1 MFNRLKQT
9 TMNRIRYILLAALAV
24 VCLATS
30 AQKTIVNEVYW
41 LDADYTSVRPTTT
54 TVDISGLRPGAHS
67 YHMRVQDSEGM
78 WSVVTTRYFIIPYP
92 VPDDQATT
100 ITAREYWLDGKYS
113 ARTMLAN
120 SPAAID
126 IGSLNAGLH
135 MFSTRVRDDKGRW
148 SPVLNKYFLV
158 PLNSE
163 EQTEAT
169 IDRCRYWFNDSV
181 QNAQIATLEAVAGI
195 IDLDISPLA
204 QGEHTLNWQ
213 VRNSRGVWS
222 KVYTETFTIT
232 ITEYLLGDVNDDRTV
247 DVTDVNILIN
257 VILGK
262 DQASNYGHRCYVTD
276 DETVDVSDVNAVIN
290 IILGKY

>member
-1 MFNRLKQT
+1 MFHRLKQT

-30 AQKTIVNEVYW
+30 AQKTIINEVYW
-41 LDADYTSVRPTTT
+41 LDADYTSARPTTT
-54 TVDISGLRPGAHS
+54 AIDISGLPPGIHS
-67 YHMRVQDSEGM
+67 YHMRVQDSEGV
-78 WSVVTTRYFIIPYP
+78 WSAVTTKYFIIPQ
-92 VPDDQATT
+92 VNQEGASS
-100 ITAREYWLDGKYS
+100 ITAREYWLDGKYA
-113 ARTMLAN
+113 ARTTLAI
-120 SPAAID
+120 SPAVID
-126 IGSLNAGLH
+126 IGSLNVGLH
-135 MFSTRVRDDKGRW
+135 MFSTRVRDDKGHW
-148 SPVLNKYFLV
+148 STVLNKYFLI
-158 PLNSE
+158 PIDSG
-163 EQTEAT
+163 EQTDAT

-181 QNAQIATLEAVAGI
+181 QNAQFATLEAVAGI
-195 IDLDISPLA
+195 IDLDISHLG

-232 ITEYLLGDVNDDRTV
+232 ITEYLLGDVNDDHTV
-247 DVTDVNILIN
+247 DVSDVNILIN